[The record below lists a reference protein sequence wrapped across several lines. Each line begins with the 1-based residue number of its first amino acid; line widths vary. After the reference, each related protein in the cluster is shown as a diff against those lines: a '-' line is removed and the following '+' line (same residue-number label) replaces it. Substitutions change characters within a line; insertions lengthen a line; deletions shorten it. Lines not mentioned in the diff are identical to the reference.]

1 MRSTYTQLL
10 STMTSFGGTHHYN
23 WGLFPQFCDIKKLE
37 KIWKNL
43 EKLVEF
49 TLLKKFQLRFF
60 CKK

>member
-1 MRSTYTQLL
+1 
-10 STMTSFGGTHHYN
+10 MTSFGGTHHYN